1 MKLSII
7 IPVYN
12 ERNTLEKI
20 LERVEMVQVDGIK
33 EKEIVLVD
41 DFSTDGTK
49 EILHSFNVPHYKII
63 FHEKNQGKGSAVKT
77 GFGQAS
83 GDIMIIQDADLEYD
97 PQEYPMLLK
106 PIIDK
111 QAEVV
116 YGSRFLRPG
125 QNKHIYRHGYYFV
138 VYSMGDSTF

>member
-1 MKLSII
+1 MKLSIV

-63 FHEKNQGKGSAVKT
+63 FQEKNQGKGSAVKT
-77 GFGQAS
+77 GFGRAS
-83 GDIMIIQDADLEYD
+83 GDIIIIQDAD
-97 PQEYPMLLK
+97 K
-106 PIIDK
+106 FF
-111 QAEVV
+111 
-116 YGSRFLRPG
+116 R
-125 QNKHIYRHGYYFV
+125 
-138 VYSMGDSTF
+138 